1 MFFQMS
7 ESPYELILFDVD
19 HTLLDFDA
27 SEAYALKLCW
37 QQYFC
42 EAVDLETYT
51 VVFKSINLSIWHEV
65 ENGKLKPNRVSEERA
80 RRCLRHFG
88 FSGGKASGL
97 GELFAEGLASVAQ
110 WLPDVESIF
119 RSVARDFKVGL
130 VTNGLVRVQR
140 PRVAAL
146 QIENSLVTY
155 QISEEAGVLKPNAR
169 IFQNAME
176 EAGSSPEQTLM
187 VGDSVSA
194 DFQGAIN
201 AGIDFCWIRPDSATL
216 PLGFP
221 KPKFAAESVGEL
233 RSLLDMGG

>member
-1 MFFQMS
+1 MS
-7 ESPYELILFDVD
+7 HSPYELILFDVD

-27 SEAYALKLCW
+27 SEAIALNLCW
-37 QQYFC
+37 QSYFC

-51 VVFKSINLSIWHEV
+51 EVFKSINLSIWHEV
-65 ENGKLKPNRVSEERA
+65 EKGKLKPARVGEERA

-88 FSGGKASGL
+88 FAGGKASEL

-110 WLPDVESIF
+110 WLPGAESVF

-146 QIENSLVTY
+146 QIEDSLVTY
-155 QISEEAGVLKPNAR
+155 QISEEVGVHKPHAR
-169 IFQNAME
+169 IFQCAME
-176 EAGSSPEQTLM
+176 AAGSSPEQTLM

-201 AGIDFCWIRPDSATL
+201 SGIDFCWVRPESATL

-221 KPKFAAESVGEL
+221 KPKFEVESIREL
-233 RSLLDMGG
+233 PSLLGMGG